1 MSSVEKGKSE
11 EKGKELIFGVCS
23 PKNDFVL
30 NCLYWRCSYYFFSQ
44 YLIYGLYFI
53 FNGFCIWL

>member
-1 MSSVEKGKSE
+1 MSSVEKEKSE
-11 EKGKELIFGVCS
+11 EKGKELIFWVCS

-30 NCLYWRCSYYFFSQ
+30 IVCTGDALSIFFQ